1 MKVVFIPILLLPF
14 LSAFGLIG
22 NIIQGISGSTS
33 ELTIR
38 GQLFCNGKP
47 IGGKI
52 RLIEKDLIM
61 KDELDEV
68 DIIVRKEDK
77 RLFDPSLNEVCGP
90 ISQFYL
96 HAEEKE
102 SDGAE
107 WIMKIQPKCD
117 DNPLCENEFVVD
129 WSKKSIRGK
138 QTFDMKKIDVCDEEH
153 IRKSS
158 EDPHSYVSFASGIE
172 DDWGKDRKKRND
184 RRDKN

>member
-1 MKVVFIPILLLPF
+1 MDRTSKDERRDDEKDEENLQESLHA
-14 LSAFGLIG
+14 SA
-22 NIIQGISGSTS
+22 TS

-117 DNPLCENEFVVD
+117 ENPLCDNEFVVD
-129 WSKKSIRGK
+129 W
-138 QTFDMKKIDVCDEEH
+138 M
-153 IRKSS
+153 KSS
-158 EDPHSYVSFASGIE
+158 EDPHSYVSFSSGIE
-172 DDWGKDRKKRND
+172 DDWEKDRKKRND

>member
-1 MKVVFIPILLLPF
+1 MMDKSRVVFIPILLLPF

-47 IGGKI
+47 IGG
-52 RLIEKDLIM
+52 
-61 KDELDEV
+61 
-68 DIIVRKEDK
+68 K